1 MKRASHDKMHTHSV
15 RRSTAWRFGLQC
27 DLLRE
32 PFPRYGC
39 WTRLPTKM
47 LPSGRTEHATYP
59 ASAPRHR
66 TADVA
71 REPFLAGIYSL
82 YRLDLAVS
90 YIPILTMSSIPHL
103 QVELDCQVT
112 VITEASQT
120 VPRRPVD
127 STFWH
132 VGVIFQPWNSIA
144 GVRRSAKYTTGVNM
158 SACQHVRT
166 CALTTCT
173 QRHRPERQAKIL
185 PRLLVTHRDTC
196 VSHVLCSSR
205 SCDYGYIGEPKNRVR
220 QHLKLLPCT

>member
-71 REPFLAGIYSL
+71 REPFLAGINPL

-112 VITEASQT
+112 IITEASQT
-120 VPRRPVD
+120 VQCRPVN
-127 STFWH
+127 SRFWH

-144 GVRRSAKYTTGVNM
+144 GVRRSAKCTTGVSM
-158 SACQHVRT
+158 SACQHVSMSA
-166 CALTTCT
+166 C
-173 QRHRPERQAKIL
+173 QH
-185 PRLLVTHRDTC
+185 
-196 VSHVLCSSR
+196 VSTS
-205 SCDYGYIGEPKNRVR
+205 GRV
-220 QHLKLLPCT
+220 H